1 VLLRCPR
8 RRLGTQLAV
17 GATHPVDDENDLGR
31 RVVDIGHDLMDEG
44 AHNALLEASI
54 RRRRIPDRFEVRGQ
68 NAERSWISNGCER
81 RRIMHGDLA
90 LDLRRVSERPVP
102 ARFKLTRHQP
112 VRGVSGIVLPES
124 PVGGIARRFQIAT
137 KSIAHLI
144 PSFSGFLGGSGCSGD
159 SAWAD
164 NAKQCFLDC
173 IIDAQS
179 SEGDA
184 VRAAIVHPGA
194 AAAVARDMVLHA

>member
-1 VLLRCPR
+1 
-8 RRLGTQLAV
+8 
-17 GATHPVDDENDLGR
+17 
-31 RVVDIGHDLMDEG
+31 
-44 AHNALLEASI
+44 
-54 RRRRIPDRFEVRGQ
+54 
-68 NAERSWISNGCER
+68 
-81 RRIMHGDLA
+81 MHGDLV

-112 VRGVSGIVLPES
+112 VRGVRGIVLPES

-137 KSIAHLI
+137 ESIAHLI
-144 PSFSGFLGGSGCSGD
+144 PSFSGFLGNSGCSGD
-159 SAWAD
+159 GAWSA
-164 NAKQCFLDC
+164 NAKQCFLYC

-194 AAAVARDMVLHA
+194 AAAVARDMGLHASVAACELAAAALAPDQTGQQRVSMLGRAVMPTSGNVAANHGADRLE

>member
-1 VLLRCPR
+1 
-8 RRLGTQLAV
+8 
-17 GATHPVDDENDLGR
+17 
-31 RVVDIGHDLMDEG
+31 
-44 AHNALLEASI
+44 
-54 RRRRIPDRFEVRGQ
+54 
-68 NAERSWISNGCER
+68 
-81 RRIMHGDLA
+81 MHGDLA

-137 KSIAHLI
+137 ESIAHLI
-144 PSFSGFLGGSGCSGD
+144 PSFSGFLGGSGCSSD

-179 SEGDA
+179 AEGDA